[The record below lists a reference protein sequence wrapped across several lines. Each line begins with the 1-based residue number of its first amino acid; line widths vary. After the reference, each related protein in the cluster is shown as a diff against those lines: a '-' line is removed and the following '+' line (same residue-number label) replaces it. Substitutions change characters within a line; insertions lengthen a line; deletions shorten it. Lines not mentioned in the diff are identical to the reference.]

1 MRSPRSTRAGRH
13 GRAGIRHPVNW
24 LLALATCCA
33 IVSCKSLPEVEP
45 QAPARSTPT
54 IATTNGTL
62 APKQASALAAKRWAN
77 ASSDLKQLA
86 TLEEQTTGVPLI
98 AGNKVT
104 LLFDG
109 PATMQAMLEAA
120 RGATTSINLET
131 YIFDQDKVGMEFAD
145 TLIERQKA
153 GVQVNVMYDAVG
165 TLGTPAAFFD
175 RMRAAGIRLVAFNP
189 VNPAKAKGKW
199 ELNNRDHRKLMVVDG
214 RIAFTG
220 GINISSTYANSSLF
234 RSRNKARLAE
244 EIRDNNLK
252 GDPKGEMVGWRDTQ
266 IRIEGPAVAALQ
278 WTFVNSWVQQEGGE
292 LRQAEYFPHL
302 APAGDKI
309 LRVLS
314 SGPGGDSDIYKALVL
329 AMNESKKSIHVTA
342 AYFVPDQQI
351 VDALVAAAKRGV
363 DVRLVLPGVSDHSLI
378 RYAGQDF
385 YEQLL
390 AGGVR
395 IFELQI
401 AVLHA
406 KTAVIDSA
414 WSTVGSAN
422 IDRRSFIHNYELNVV
437 VLDPGFGRDMESAF
451 NEDLRDSKEV
461 TLERWRHRPWSDR
474 IKEVIARM
482 GEYWI

>member
-1 MRSPRSTRAGRH
+1 MTVPGVPALRLPVLRRA
-13 GRAGIRHPVNW
+13 V
-24 LLALATCCA
+24 LAVATCCA
-33 IVSCKSLPEVEP
+33 VVSCKSLPEVERE
-45 QAPARSTPT
+45 APVRATPT
-54 IATTNGTL
+54 IATTRGTL
-62 APKQASALAAKRWAN
+62 APQQASALVARRWAN
-77 ASSDLKQLA
+77 ASTDLKSLA
-86 TLEEQTTGVPLI
+86 ALEEEATGVPLI

-109 PATMQAMLEAA
+109 PATMREMMATARAA
-120 RGATTSINLET
+120 TSSINLET
-131 YIFDQDKVGMEFAD
+131 YIFDQDKLGLEFAD
-145 TLIERQKA
+145 LLIEKQRA

-165 TLGTPAAFFD
+165 TLGTPAVFFD
-175 RMRAAGIRLVAFNP
+175 RMRAAGIHLVAFNP
-189 VNPAKAKGKW
+189 VNPAKAKGGW
-199 ELNNRDHRKLMVVDG
+199 DINNRDHRKIMIVDG

-234 RSRNKARLAE
+234 RSRRKAELMKEAAAAGRNGNAASGQ
-244 EIRDNNLK
+244 I
-252 GDPKGEMVGWRDTQ
+252 GWRDTH
-266 IRIEGPAVAALQ
+266 IKIEGPAAAAMQ
-278 WTFVNSWVQQEGGE
+278 WSFVNTWVQQEGGE
-292 LRQAEYFPHL
+292 LPQADYFPHID
-302 APAGDKI
+302 PVGDKI

-314 SGPGGDSDIYKALVL
+314 SEPGGNSDIYKALVL
-329 AMNESKKSIHVTA
+329 AMNESKKSIHLTA

-351 VDALVAAAKRGV
+351 VDALVGAAKRGV
-363 DVRLVLPGVSDHSLI
+363 DVKLILPGVSDHSLI

-395 IFELQI
+395 IFELQV

-414 WSTVGSAN
+414 WSTIGSTN

-437 VLDPGFGRDMESAF
+437 VLDPAFGRDMESAF
-451 NEDLRDSKEV
+451 NEDMRDSKEV

-474 IKEVIARM
+474 IKEWMSRL

>member
-1 MRSPRSTRAGRH
+1 MRLPRLPFPGRV
-13 GRAGIRHPVNW
+13 RHPLSW
-24 LLALATCCA
+24 LMALAMCCA
-33 IVSCKSLPEVEP
+33 VVACKSLPDVEAE
-45 QAPARSTPT
+45 APARATPT
-54 IATTNGTL
+54 IAGTNGTL
-62 APKQASALAAKRWAN
+62 APKQASALVARRWAS
-77 ASSDLKQLA
+77 ASTDLKALA
-86 TLEEQTTGVPLI
+86 ALEEQATGVPLI

-109 PATMQAMLEAA
+109 PATMRAMMEAA
-120 RGATTSINLET
+120 RAATSSINLET

-145 TLIERQKA
+145 VLIEKQKA

-165 TLGTPAAFFD
+165 TIGTPAAFYD
-175 RMRAAGIRLVAFNP
+175 RMRAAGIHMVAFNP
-189 VNPAKAKGKW
+189 VNPARAKGKW

-214 RIAFTG
+214 RVAFTG

-234 RSRNKARLAE
+234 RSRNKSELRE
-244 EIRDNNLK
+244 EAAK
-252 GDPKGEMVGWRDTQ
+252 GDPKGEKVGWRDTQ
-266 IRIEGPAVAALQ
+266 IKIEGPAVAALQ
-278 WTFVNSWVQQEGGE
+278 WSFVNGWVQQEGGE
-292 LRQAEYFPHL
+292 LRQAEYFPKL
-302 APAGDKI
+302 DPAGDKI
-309 LRVLS
+309 LRVLAA
-314 SGPGGDSDIYKALVL
+314 GPEAESDIYKSLLL
-329 AMNESKKSIHVTA
+329 AINESKKSVHLTA

-363 DVRLVLPGVSDHSLI
+363 DVKLVLPGVSDHSLI

-385 YEQLL
+385 YDQLL

-414 WSTVGSAN
+414 WSTIGSAN
-422 IDRRSFIHNYELNVV
+422 IDRRSFLHNYELNVV

-451 NEDLRDSKEV
+451 SEDLRDSKEV

-474 IKEVIARM
+474 IKEMIARL